1 MQKANFFIF
10 IIAILSIAPGFRI
23 GIAQTN
29 LQELKNQILE
39 LERRLAD
46 AEERQKKAYRVQMQL
61 EEQEQKLAGLEK
73 LDKYKVQVIEIR
85 ADISNVRTRIEAL
98 IKEKNDLE
106 ENLRIAKNM
115 LAILED
121 SQTMTRQ
128 EAPLKAS
135 PPAKP
140 NEAAKQ
146 KAVIQHPSEMEK
158 STTTTKSVADTWR
171 IDDIQIS
178 NQFDGQ
184 ERDEIKNAFAV
195 GRTFNRDDLVQSAYK
210 IYNNTS
216 IVLNLV
222 VTTKNKD
229 SANLEILLLR
239 RDAVGTFMTWT
250 PLLTLNQFRDQNLR
264 ITIK

>member
-1 MQKANFFIF
+1 MQKAKFFIF
-10 IIAILSIAPGFRI
+10 IIVILSIAPGFQA

-128 EAPLKAS
+128 ETPLKAPS
-135 PPAKP
+135 LAKP

-146 KAVIQHPSEMEK
+146 KTMIQHPSEIEK
-158 STTTTKSVADTWR
+158 STTTKSVADAWR
-171 IDDIQIS
+171 IDDIQVS

-195 GRTFNRDDLVQSAYK
+195 GRIFNRDDLVQSAYK

-222 VTTKNKD
+222 VTIKNKD
-229 SANLEILLLR
+229 SANLEILLIR

-250 PLLTLNQFRDQNLR
+250 PLLTLNQFREQNLR